1 MGFGTLEIYGEKN
14 KEKYFKKLETIIVLI
29 FLIDYLFTNLIFIM
43 IILGYYFYALMKKT
57 IRQRRLRII
66 VNISMLL
73 VLLSLY
79 FVRDKNQVNIL
90 GGTVL
95 ISTTLYYIFNFIF
108 YLEKKFLFDERT
120 IINILIV
127 IFLTVFELIVYYT
140 NQVIID
146 VLSSVGLIILI
157 LWRKKNDF

>member
-43 IILGYYFYALMKKT
+43 IILGYYFYALMKK
-57 IRQRRLRII
+57 IISQRRLRII

-146 VLSSVGLIILI
+146 VLSSMFLIILI